1 MFHFNYVL
9 MFNLKAEAFPFDFH
23 PYVKLKKKIQ
33 NNQGLASKFPELFLI
48 KKKTQSFF
56 QSKINVQQKS

>member
-23 PYVKLKKKIQ
+23 PYVKLKKKLQ
-33 NNQGLASKFPELFLI
+33 QPRTASKFPELFLI